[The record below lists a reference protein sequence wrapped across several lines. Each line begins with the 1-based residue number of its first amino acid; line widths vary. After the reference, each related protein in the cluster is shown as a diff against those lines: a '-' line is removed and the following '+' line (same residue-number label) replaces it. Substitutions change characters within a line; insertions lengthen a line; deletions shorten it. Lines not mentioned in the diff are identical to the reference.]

1 MDLFAADRL
10 RLVEALP
17 PQLSPEDRRAMDDA
31 WDTAVRANPA
41 LFDGP
46 VAGCMGLEHDARDGL
61 VLTWVRATYRFY
73 VLRKLPGAT
82 VRLPSLFVAVVQPVD
97 DGRLLVG
104 RMASWTTAPGRWQLP
119 GGSVEPPPDGASLD
133 LAALRHHAARE
144 LAEETGAD
152 TPADDLTPWQVTR
165 GANGSVGVL
174 FQAPPRPVPWLHE
187 RFAALA
193 STEHA
198 LGRVPELDR
207 LALVR
212 SHTDLTGLGGTQVSY
227 LEPVLRRH
235 GRFRLTGRTGG
246 PATGRGVPRSR
257 PCGG

>member
-17 PQLSPEDRRAMDDA
+17 PRLSPKERRAMDDA
-31 WDTAVRANPA
+31 WDAAVRANPT

-46 VAGCMGLEHDARDGL
+46 VAGCTGLEHDARGGL
-61 VLTWVRATYRFY
+61 VLTWARATYRFY
-73 VLRKLPGAT
+73 VLRRLPGASAG
-82 VRLPSLFVAVVQPVD
+82 LPSLFVSVAQPAD

-104 RMASWTTAPGRWQLP
+104 RMASWTASPGRWQLP
-119 GGSVEPPPDGASLD
+119 GGSVEPPPDGETLD
-133 LAALRHHAARE
+133 LAALRRHAARE

-152 TPADDLTPWQVTR
+152 TPADGLTPWQVTR

-174 FQAPPRPVPWLHE
+174 FQAPPRPAAWLHD
-187 RFAALA
+187 RHATLTA
-193 STEHA
+193 TEHA
-198 LGRVPELDR
+198 LGRTPELDR

-212 SHTDLTGLGGTQVSY
+212 TPADLAPLTGPHVSY

-235 GRFRLTGRTGG
+235 GRSWSGDGE
-246 PATGRGVPRSR
+246 P
-257 PCGG
+257 